1 MNPTMPTF
9 QSKRFTNKPI
19 MAGDKFFFNRNNAF
33 LFLAFGLLTLL
44 ALSFSGCQLNSFMS
58 VAPEGEGEEKNK
70 VIELEFWT
78 LQLGTFDTL
87 LKPMFAQYERE
98 HPGIKIRWVD
108 VPFSEG
114 PKRALTA
121 MMSSKVPDVVNL
133 NPDFSAVLASRH
145 AVVNMNEYVVPSIR
159 SKYLPVS
166 WKASSIGNYTF
177 GLPWYLTSS
186 VTLYNQSLLEKAG
199 MKEPPKTYDEI
210 KLLAQRLGKQGYA
223 VMPSIS
229 ESGNFFKELQ
239 KAGIPL
245 FKTLSTHPKRKIK
258 AIFDSPEASAKLNFW
273 VDLYQ
278 KKLIPAESITE
289 GHRAAV
295 DRYQS
300 GTLALLLVGPNFLN
314 IVKENAPKIFSE
326 TGVAPQFPP
335 GGTFKEFSCMVL
347 VVPRQSA
354 HPKEAVEFALFMTN
368 AQNQLA
374 LAQKAPVLPSVL
386 EALDSPYFQK
396 ITSSDLVERARSI
409 SAKQLMEATEAYQ
422 IQAKQQQ
429 LNEIMNFH
437 VQRALLGKESSAQAL
452 HLAATEINN
461 LLQ

>member
-1 MNPTMPTF
+1 MKRSMPSIQSNPSKNPPRMDGFRVGFPHKNLCLLLGCTF
-9 QSKRFTNKPI
+9 
-19 MAGDKFFFNRNNAF
+19 
-33 LFLAFGLLTLL
+33 LTLL
-44 ALSFSGCQLNSFMS
+44 TLSFSGCQLNSFMS

-78 LQLGTFDTL
+78 LQLGTFDKL
-87 LKPMFAQYERE
+87 LKPMFTQYEKE

-210 KLLAQRLGKQGYA
+210 KLLAQHLGKQGYA

-239 KAGIPL
+239 KAGVPL
-245 FKTLSTHPKRKIK
+245 FKTLSTHPVRKIK
-258 AIFDSPEASAKLNFW
+258 AIFDTPEASATLNFW

-278 KKLIPAESITE
+278 QKLIPAESITE

-300 GTLALLLVGPNFLN
+300 GTLALLMVGPNFLN

-326 TGVAPQFPP
+326 TGVAP
-335 GGTFKEFSCMVL
+335 
-347 VVPRQSA
+347 
-354 HPKEAVEFALFMTN
+354 
-368 AQNQLA
+368 
-374 LAQKAPVLPSVL
+374 
-386 EALDSPYFQK
+386 
-396 ITSSDLVERARSI
+396 
-409 SAKQLMEATEAYQ
+409 
-422 IQAKQQQ
+422 
-429 LNEIMNFH
+429 
-437 VQRALLGKESSAQAL
+437 
-452 HLAATEINN
+452 
-461 LLQ
+461 